1 MFPVDAQLG
10 SKCASAFTLT
20 VQTFRFFKVFC
31 SFQLILRDGMLF
43 MLAWEAGV
51 ARLRWRCAS
60 VGGVDD
66 VLACGV

>member
-1 MFPVDAQLG
+1 
-10 SKCASAFTLT
+10 
-20 VQTFRFFKVFC
+20 
-31 SFQLILRDGMLF
+31 MLF
-43 MLAWEAGV
+43 LLAWEGGV